1 MKNIIFFFVFIFLSA
16 CATSNISIVKE
27 KTLSQNELKDL
38 NTTKEW
44 WKLYDDKKLDEFIFF
59 VLENNT
65 DIKVAKTNFLMALSR
80 ADLIN
85 YDLYPTLSASLG
97 FSSSRNLNQGIHSNN
112 FSNSLNLNYE
122 LDIYSKISDEVN
134 AREFDARASAYDLE
148 SLKLSI
154 INSTIN
160 NIFELAYFNDVSI
173 LLKEY
178 ILNLEQMKNLYNFKY
193 ELGKIENL
201 DLLNIDQSLLKAKQ
215 NLLSNEQNKELLLKN
230 LKDLIGKQEGFAY
243 LEYFKNLSLKDFKNL
258 NVNFNIPLDA
268 LFYRPDVLAKLN
280 NLKAAFKD
288 YSSVK
293 KSMFPAISLG
303 AGFSGSDAKF
313 DDSFKFSFLDG
324 NIKISLPFLDY
335 ARLKKNI
342 KISEY
347 SYEIL
352 VFEYEQV
359 LQSAINEFVYYSK
372 NYENTIKILNNLEKI
387 NLKQEQIT
395 KAYLQKYE
403 LGKSELKDYLD
414 AKNSLNSSL
423 QEYLR
428 AKFNLLSVINTYY
441 QIITIYYDD
450 INEQH

>member
-1 MKNIIFFFVFIFLSA
+1 MKIVIFCFMFIFLGA
-16 CATSNISIVKE
+16 CANNISMIKE
-27 KTLSQNELKDL
+27 GNLSQDELRDL
-38 NTTKEW
+38 NITKEW
-44 WKLYDDKKLDEFIFF
+44 WKLYNDKKLNEFIFF

-65 DIKVAKTNFLMALSR
+65 DIKVARTNLLMALAR

-85 YDLYPTLSASLG
+85 YDLYPTLSANLA

-122 LDIYSKISDEVN
+122 LDIYSKISDEFK
-134 AREFDARASAYDLE
+134 AREFDAKASAYDLE

-160 NIFELAYFNDVSI
+160 NIFELAYFNDVAI

-178 ILNLEQMKNLYNFKY
+178 ILNLEQMKNLYSFKY

-201 DLLNIDQSLLKAKQ
+201 DLLNIDQNLLKAKQ

-230 LKDLIGKQEGFAY
+230 LKALIGKQEGFVY
-243 LEYFKNLSLKDFKNL
+243 LEYFKNLSLDDFKDL
-258 NVNFNIPLDA
+258 NVNFNIPLNA

-288 YSSVK
+288 YSSVR

-303 AGFSGSDAKF
+303 ASFSGSDAKF

-347 SYEIL
+347 SYKVL

-372 NYENTIKILNNLEKI
+372 DYENTIQILNNLKKI

-423 QEYLR
+423 QDYLR
-428 AKFNLLSVINTYY
+428 AKFNLLSIINSYY
-441 QIITIYYDD
+441 QITTIYYDAT
-450 INEQH
+450 NG

>member
-1 MKNIIFFFVFIFLSA
+1 MKIVIFCFMFIFLCA
-16 CATSNISIVKE
+16 CASNISMIKE
-27 KTLSQNELKDL
+27 ENLSQDELKDL
-38 NTTKEW
+38 NITKEW
-44 WKLYDDKKLDEFIFF
+44 WKLYNDKKLNEFIFF

-65 DIKVAKTNFLMALSR
+65 DIKVARTNLLMALAR

-85 YDLYPTLSASLG
+85 YDLYPTLSANLA

-122 LDIYSKISDEVN
+122 LDIYSKISDEFK
-134 AREFDARASAYDLE
+134 AREFDAKASAYDLE

-160 NIFELAYFNDVSI
+160 NIFELAYFNDVAI

-178 ILNLEQMKNLYNFKY
+178 ILNLEQMKNLYGFKY

-201 DLLNIDQSLLKAKQ
+201 DLLNIDQNLLKAKQ

-230 LKDLIGKQEGFAY
+230 LKDLIGKQEGFVY
-243 LEYFKNLSLKDFKNL
+243 LEYFKNLSLDDFKDL
-258 NVNFNIPLDA
+258 NVNFNIPLNA

-303 AGFSGSDAKF
+303 ASFSGSDEKF
-313 DDSFKFSFLDG
+313 DESFKFSFLDG

-347 SYEIL
+347 SYKVL

-372 NYENTIKILNNLEKI
+372 DYENTIQILNNLKKI

-423 QEYLR
+423 QDYLR
-428 AKFNLLSVINTYY
+428 AKFNLLSIINSYY
-441 QIITIYYDD
+441 QITTIYY
-450 INEQH
+450 NATNG